1 VSYLNVAEVE
11 TALQVAARPA
21 NAGFTKL
28 ITLPN
33 ITWEGRTCRAI
44 RIHRGGTAGGGVYL
58 LGGVH
63 AREWGS
69 SDILINFVRSLTDA
83 YRTGTGI
90 SQGGMTLG
98 AGKVREIVHHLD
110 VVVSRRRTR
119 TAATTP

>member
-1 VSYLNVAEVE
+1 MSYLNVAEVE
-11 TALQVAARPA
+11 TAVQVAGRPA
-21 NAGFTKL
+21 NAGFTTL
-28 ITLPN
+28 ITLPH

-44 RIHRGGTAGGGVYL
+44 RIHRGGSAGGGVYL

-69 SDILINFVRSLTDA
+69 PDILINFVRLLTDA

-90 SQGGMTLG
+90 NQGGMTLG
-98 AGKVREIVHHLD
+98 AGRCAR
-110 VVVSRRRTR
+110 SSTTWTWSCSPRPTR